1 LNRRRIALI
10 ATSLA
15 TTLIVL
21 ASKSTASWDAI
32 LNVNGQN
39 LHLET
44 FGASGPTVVFEA
56 GLGTDAGTWQFVA
69 GPIASFAQVVLYD
82 RAGLGRSLPMIK
94 TSSVTADAAA
104 ARLHALL
111 DAADIRPPYLF
122 VGHSLGGLYVQM
134 FARKYPKEVSG
145 VTLLDSSSPDAP
157 TELKTRARLEPG
169 TAAYLEEE
177 GVSES
182 NGQVKNGAPFPD
194 VPLTVIAASDH
205 GPSDWKEQQPAQ
217 TMLDYRADQLL
228 RGGDLRPQR
237 GLGDPATTTLDVRLR
252 YAAST
257 WKCWKSA
264 SACCDSTARWFCPQT
279 SSVYATVSWAVMRL
293 NGLGGGMATELGLRR
308 PTAAACSD

>member
-21 ASKSTASWDAI
+21 ASKPTASRDAI

-44 FGASGPTVVFEA
+44 FGAFGPTVVFEA

-69 GPIASFAQVVLYD
+69 GPIATFAQVVLYD

-94 TSSVTADAAA
+94 TSPVTADAAA
-104 ARLHALL
+104 ASLHALL
-111 DAADIRPPYLF
+111 DAADIHPPYLL

-145 VTLLDSSSPDAP
+145 VILLDSSSPDAP

-182 NGQVKNGAPFPD
+182 NGQIKNGAPFPD
-194 VPLTVIAASDH
+194 VPLTVIAATDH
-205 GPSDWKEQQPAQ
+205 GPFFKEWEPTLTRLQQQLATLSPQSAFIVAQ
-217 TMLDYRADQLL
+217 GSGHDIQVD
-228 RGGDLRPQR
+228 RPQTVIDAVRRMAEATFSR
-237 GLGDPATTTLDVRLR
+237 GVR
-252 YAAST
+252 
-257 WKCWKSA
+257 
-264 SACCDSTARWFCPQT
+264 
-279 SSVYATVSWAVMRL
+279 
-293 NGLGGGMATELGLRR
+293 
-308 PTAAACSD
+308 